1 MPGFYAH
8 HRFGKAALTHLPP
21 DLRAVCE
28 NNRAQFDIGLQGPD
42 LFFFYKPLSANR
54 VVKYG
59 HHLHKI
65 SAYPFFEHA
74 LSVIERTGV
83 DSGAYAY
90 LLGFICHFI
99 LDSQC
104 HGYVNEMVTEIG
116 ASHLEI
122 EEEFEKHLL
131 RADGAHPLA
140 FPIYDLVPQDQET
153 AEAIA
158 LFYEGITPK
167 IAERALADL
176 RRVKRFFTAPGVLKQ
191 NFINGGMR
199 LSGKHYSS
207 LKGLMNQR
215 KDNPK
220 CVQTSEALFEL
231 FSEAVPLAA
240 AMMESFD
247 DSLRTGKQLAKRF
260 DRNFE

>member
-104 HGYVNEMVTEIG
+104 HGYVN
-116 ASHLEI
+116 
-122 EEEFEKHLL
+122 
-131 RADGAHPLA
+131 
-140 FPIYDLVPQDQET
+140 
-153 AEAIA
+153 
-158 LFYEGITPK
+158 
-167 IAERALADL
+167 
-176 RRVKRFFTAPGVLKQ
+176 
-191 NFINGGMR
+191 
-199 LSGKHYSS
+199 
-207 LKGLMNQR
+207 
-215 KDNPK
+215 
-220 CVQTSEALFEL
+220 
-231 FSEAVPLAA
+231 
-240 AMMESFD
+240 
-247 DSLRTGKQLAKRF
+247 
-260 DRNFE
+260 

>member
-8 HRFGKAALTHLPP
+8 HRFGREVLPLLPQALKE
-21 DLRAVCE
+21 VCE
-28 NNRAQFDIGLQGPD
+28 AHRGPFTIGLQGPD

-65 SAYPFFEHA
+65 SAYPFFERA
-74 LSVIERTGV
+74 LSVIERRGV

-99 LDSQC
+99 LDSLC
-104 HGYVNEMVTEIG
+104 HGYVNGKAAEIG
-116 ASHLEI
+116 VSHLEI

-140 FPIYDLVPQDQET
+140 FPIYDLVPQDMET

-158 LFYEGITPK
+158 PFYEGITPS
-167 IAERALADL
+167 IAKRALSDL
-176 RRVKRFFTAPGVLKQ
+176 RRVKKLFTAPGALKQ
-191 NFINGGMR
+191 GVINSTMR
-199 LSGKHYSS
+199 LSGKHYAS

-215 KDNPK
+215 KDNLRCEK
-220 CVQTSEALFEL
+220 TNEDLNKIFE
-231 FSEAVPLAA
+231 EAVPLAA
-240 AMMESFD
+240 AMAASFD
-247 DSLRTGKQLAKRF
+247 ESLRTGGRLAKRF